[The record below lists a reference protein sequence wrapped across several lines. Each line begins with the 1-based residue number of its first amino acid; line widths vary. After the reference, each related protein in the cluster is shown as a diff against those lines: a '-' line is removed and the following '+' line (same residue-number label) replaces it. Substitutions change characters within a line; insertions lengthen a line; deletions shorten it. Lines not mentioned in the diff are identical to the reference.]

1 MKKSSLSLALIVLA
15 GGAFAQAGH
24 IMQGMGAV
32 NMSMGGA
39 STAQPIDIN
48 GAIHWNSASI
58 AAFKNKQFSINAGT
72 FFSAPQVTA
81 AVPTQQGTFS
91 GTTKDDR
98 GVSIMPALS
107 MVWGKKDSKHHWGVS
122 AFGVSGFGVTF
133 PQNSSNPINMPQSQG
148 GFGQIKSDYMMMQV
162 GVTYAYEISDKVSIG
177 FQPTFNWGAL
187 QLEPNP
193 LASPS
198 QTLGYPKSDKAS
210 AFGAGAQVGIYYNS
224 GKGIKLGA
232 SYKSQ
237 QYFGDFK
244 FDNTY
249 LNGTPAPAV
258 NFKMNYPA
266 ILSAGFG
273 YSNKAID
280 FALDYRF
287 VNYEKTDGFE
297 AKGWTN
303 TASVKGFG
311 WKNIS
316 IISAG
321 MQYKL
326 TEKVPVRLGYTY
338 SSNPINSDLAF
349 FSAPAPAII
358 KHGFQ
363 IGTGLQLGKHGSIN
377 ATYHHGSSGGSVSGP
392 ILNPMMIS
400 SGNPYGAIPGSSV
413 SYKMTTDL
421 FMLGYTYQF

>member
-1 MKKSSLSLALIVLA
+1 MPLSMLLVASTTI
-15 GGAFAQAGH
+15 GQAGH

-48 GAIHWNSASI
+48 GALHWNSASI

-107 MVWGKKDSKHHWGVS
+107 MVWGKKDSKHHWGLS

-133 PQNSSNPINMPQSQG
+133 PQNNSNPISLPQSQG
-148 GFGQIKSDYMMMQV
+148 GFGLIKSDYMMMQV
-162 GVTYAYEISDKVSIG
+162 GVTYAYELSDKVSIG
-177 FQPTFNWGAL
+177 IQPTFNWGAL

-198 QTLGYPKSDKAS
+198 QTLGYPKSNKAS
-210 AFGAGAQVGIYYNS
+210 AFGAGAQVGIYYDS
-224 GKGIKLGA
+224 DKGIKLGA
-232 SYKSQ
+232 SYKTQ

-244 FDNTY
+244 FENTY
-249 LNGTPAPAV
+249 LNGTPAPTV

-266 ILSAGFG
+266 IFSAGIG

-321 MQYKL
+321 LQYKL
-326 TEKVPVRLGYTY
+326 TDKVPLRVGYTF
-338 SSNPINSDLAF
+338 SSNPINSELAF

-363 IGTGLQLGKHGSIN
+363 IGTGLQLGKHSTIN

-392 ILNPMMIS
+392 LLSPMMIS
-400 SGNPYGAIPGSSV
+400 GANPYGAIPGSSV

-421 FMLGYTYQF
+421 FMLGYTYHF

>member
-24 IMQGMGAV
+24 IMQGIGAV

-39 STAQPIDIN
+39 CTAQPIDIN
-48 GAIHWNSASI
+48 GAMHWNSASI
-58 AAFKNKQFSINAGT
+58 TAFKNKQFSFNAGA
-72 FFSAPQVTA
+72 FFSAPQVTGS
-81 AVPTQQGTFS
+81 VPTQQGTFS

-133 PQNSSNPINMPQSQG
+133 PQSSSNPINLPQNQG

-162 GVTYAYEISDKVSIG
+162 GVTYAYELSDKVSIG
-177 FQPTFNWGAL
+177 IQPTFNWGAL

-198 QTLGYPKSDKAS
+198 QTLGYPKTDKAS

-244 FDNTY
+244 FTNTY
-249 LNGTPAPAV
+249 LNGSAAPETA
-258 NFKMNYPA
+258 FKMNYPA

-316 IISAG
+316 IISTG
-321 MQYKL
+321 LQYKV
-326 TEKVPVRLGYTY
+326 TNKFPVRIGYTY
-338 SSNPINSDLAF
+338 SSNPISSELAF

-363 IGTGLQLGKHGSIN
+363 IGAGFQVGKHGNIN

-392 ILNPMMIS
+392 VLNPMMIS
-400 SGNPYGAIPGSSV
+400 SNNPYGAIPGSSV